1 MEWDLGGKIF
11 QVNEKERASFS
22 RLEYISYSV
31 TFYSQELMLHLKLG
45 HTAQAEGEVKRSRGE
60 NREWGNDRGPYYEPR
75 AISVTK

>member
-11 QVNEKERASFS
+11 EVNEKERASFS

-31 TFYSQELMLHLKLG
+31 TFYSQELMLHLKLE
-45 HTAQAEGEVKRSRGE
+45 HTAQTEGEVKRSRGE
-60 NREWGNDRGPYYEPR
+60 KIERGNDRGPYDEPR